1 MSAFALQALDEVDLS
16 GCVNRHGFSLWMA
29 SGFLD
34 DAIVLDRVHHADLLL
49 LPLLPRFNLPSF
61 AVAMRG
67 FLQALRQLCNERGL
81 LLIHDQVQ
89 AGLNIPDKV
98 FSPQHRDSVLS
109 H

>member
-1 MSAFALQALDEVDLS
+1 MSCALA
-16 GCVNRHGFSLWMA
+16 
-29 SGFLD
+29 
-34 DAIVLDRVHHADLLL
+34 
-49 LPLLPRFNLPSF
+49 
-61 AVAMRG
+61 AVVVT
-67 FLQALRQLCNERGL
+67 LCTRQLCNERGL

>member
-1 MSAFALQALDEVDLS
+1 
-16 GCVNRHGFSLWMA
+16 
-29 SGFLD
+29 
-34 DAIVLDRVHHADLLL
+34 
-49 LPLLPRFNLPSF
+49 
-61 AVAMRG
+61 MRG

>member
-1 MSAFALQALDEVDLS
+1 M
-16 GCVNRHGFSLWMA
+16 
-29 SGFLD
+29 
-34 DAIVLDRVHHADLLL
+34 
-49 LPLLPRFNLPSF
+49 PLLPRFNLPSF